1 MIAST
6 QTNHPLATITAVPS
20 GSQALEEA
28 CAQLKKAGLRVTQ
41 PRIAILKALI
51 GQIGPI
57 SIEQLHHSL
66 SNSSCDLVTVYRCLA
81 AFEEIGI
88 VRRSFF
94 HNGTSLYQIERAG
107 GIDYHIINKADHSI
121 RSLPAEAT
129 AMLSETL
136 SKIEAHLR
144 GLGYADVSHSVE
156 FFASSAQEGTLPASI
171 TQRGQSAGIIL
182 SE

>member
-66 SNSSCDLVTVYRCLA
+66 SNTSCDLVTVYRCLA
-81 AFEEIGI
+81 AFEEIGM

-94 HNGTSLYQIERAG
+94 HNGTSLYQLERAG
-107 GIDYHIINKADHSI
+107 GAGYHVINKADHSI
-121 RSLPAEAT
+121 RPLPAEAA

-136 SKIEAHLR
+136 SKIETHLS
-144 GLGYADVSHSVE
+144 GLGYGDISHSVE
-156 FFASSAQEGTLPASI
+156 FFASNAQSDTLPASI
-171 TQRGQSAGIIL
+171 TQRGLSAGIVP
-182 SE
+182 SK